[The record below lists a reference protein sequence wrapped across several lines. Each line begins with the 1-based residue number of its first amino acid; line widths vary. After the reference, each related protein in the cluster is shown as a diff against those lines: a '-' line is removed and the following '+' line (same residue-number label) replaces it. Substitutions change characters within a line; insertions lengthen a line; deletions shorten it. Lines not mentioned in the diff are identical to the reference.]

1 MKSPKVC
8 CAYFFSFESRIP
20 TMNPT
25 LEIFSQG
32 EEVVTGQIVD
42 TNAAWL
48 SEQVVNMG
56 FTVTRHTAV
65 GDKLNDLIA
74 LLREISVRA
83 DCCICT
89 GGLGPT
95 GDDLTAEAVAKA
107 FDLPLEFDDVAFEQI
122 KRFFTLRNRV
132 MPESNRKQAMFPK
145 GATRID
151 NAWGTAPGFSLQAGR
166 CWFAFVPGVPF
177 EMRCLFLES
186 IRPALA
192 SRFVLQPGKLITFKT
207 LGIGESAIQERVA
220 ALEIPVQV
228 QLGFRASPDDV
239 QTKLLFPFDYP
250 ESGIAALIAKVA
262 AELGDHVFAVDGL
275 GRASG
280 DLVFT
285 VDQLMTAG
293 NYTLA
298 VVETASQGL
307 LAAKCIGS
315 SWLLE
320 TRYEQSL
327 ARLGQKLGV
336 NINIDDL
343 MASAQT
349 IASEIRKT
357 GTADFVLVQLYA
369 GDNQTFHDKDQS
381 IILYNALLTGDGF
394 HQTTHSVAGPI
405 NAKQNQAALLALD
418 LLRRYLQ
425 HKEL

>member
-1 MKSPKVC
+1 
-8 CAYFFSFESRIP
+8 
-20 TMNPT
+20 MNPT

-32 EEVVTGQIVD
+32 EEVVTGQTVD

-48 SEQVVNMG
+48 SEHVVAMG

-65 GDKLNDLIA
+65 GDKLDDLVT

-95 GDDLTAEAVAKA
+95 SDDLTAGAVAKA

-122 KRFFTLRNRV
+122 KRFFMLRNRP

-145 GATRID
+145 GAERID
-151 NAWGTAPGFSLQAGR
+151 NAWGTAPGFSLQVGR

-177 EMRCLFLES
+177 EMRHLFSES
-186 IRPALA
+186 IRPTLA
-192 SRFVLQPGKLITFKT
+192 SRFLLRPGKLITIKT
-207 LGIGESAIQERVA
+207 LGVGESAIQERISA
-220 ALEIPVQV
+220 IEIPPQV

-239 QTKLLFPFDYP
+239 QTKLLFPHDYP
-250 ESGIAALIAKVA
+250 EAAVASLASKVA
-262 AELGDHVFAVDGL
+262 EELGDFVFAIDGF

-280 DLVFT
+280 DLVF
-285 VDQLMTAG
+285 VIDQLMTVG
-293 NYTLA
+293 GHTLA

-307 LAAKCIGS
+307 LAAKCIGLP
-315 SWLLE
+315 WLLE

-327 ARLGQKLGV
+327 ERLGQKLAVTV
-336 NINIDDL
+336 NGNDL
-343 MASAQT
+343 IATAQAV
-349 IASEIRKT
+349 ASEIKKT
-357 GTADFVLVQLYA
+357 GAADFVLVQLYA
-369 GDNQTFHDKDQS
+369 GDNKTFHDKDQS
-381 IILYNALLTGDGF
+381 IILYNTLLTGDGF
-394 HQTTHSVAGPI
+394 HQTAHSVAGPI
-405 NAKQNQAALLALD
+405 KRKQNQAALLALD